1 MIKHYKIVY
10 AALLAVL
17 LLLVSGMVA
26 AQDDAEDYYADIV
39 IETEGEVDVEAFA
52 KEGPYRIGFSNGFSG
67 NSWRRMML
75 ASLEI
80 EVENHPDIEEMII
93 LDGQG
98 DVTKQINDI
107 ESLIAQE
114 VDAIMV
120 IPNSGTALVP
130 VLREAIDLGIVVIP
144 FNLPVEGEDYTA
156 YVGVDPARKGESWGN
171 WLVENLGEGA
181 QIVALGGLPGNSY
194 TATAWG
200 AAEPI
205 ITEGGIE
212 VLTFRDA
219 FWEEDRARVIMSD
232 LLAAYP
238 EIDGIWADGGQ
249 VATGALKAMLA
260 ANRDMVPVTGDDYH
274 GVLSLYNDNGQD
286 ESSLDFFLISEPTWQ
301 SVIALRTTLSILR
314 GEETARLNFINP
326 VPVTTE
332 NWESSYN
339 EAYPDSVFFDT
350 PLPEDVLLEIFGEE
364 AEESEETEETEESS
378 S

>member
-1 MIKHYKIVY
+1 MFKLNSRTLVRILLIV
-10 AALLAVL
+10 LSLVL
-17 LLLVSGMVA
+17 VTAIG
-26 AQDDAEDYYADIV
+26 AQDDAAEDYYANIA
-39 IETEGEVDVEAFA
+39 IETEGEVDVASYA

-80 EVENHPDIEEMII
+80 EIENHEDIEELIV

-120 IPNSGTALVP
+120 IPNSGTALLP
-130 VLREAIDLGIVVIP
+130 VLREAMSLGIAVVP

-156 YVGVDPARKGESWGN
+156 YVGVDPARKGERWGE
-171 WLVENLGEGA
+171 WLVETLDEGS

-212 VLTFRDA
+212 VITFRDA
-219 FWEEDRARVIMSD
+219 YWEEDRARVIMSD
-232 LLAAYP
+232 LLAANP

-286 ESSLDFFLISEPTWQ
+286 ESTLNFFLISEPTWE
-301 SVIALRTTLSILR
+301 SVIALRVTLSILR
-314 GEETARLNFINP
+314 GEETARLNFIDP
-326 VPVTTE
+326 VPITTD
-332 NWESSYN
+332 NWADYYN
-339 EAYPDSVFFDT
+339 ENYPDSVFFDT
-350 PLPEDVLLEIFGEE
+350 PLPEDVLLEIFGEDAE
-364 AEESEETEETEESS
+364 ASEEVESTD
-378 S
+378 